1 MEFLALTL
9 DDVQD
14 NTPVDIWPENLTA
27 FQVFQRLGTSWF
39 IGPGGPVGLRYEV
52 LPTVF
57 ESLGLR
63 KKHRREVFPDLQIME
78 QEALN
83 QMAT

>member
-9 DDVQD
+9 EDVQD
-14 NTPVDIWPENLTA
+14 STPVDIWPDNLIS

-57 ESLGLR
+57 DSLNL
-63 KKHRREVFPDLQIME
+63 KKKDRREVFQDLQIME

-83 QMAT
+83 LMAT